1 MQYGT
6 GAAEPHV
13 ATEPL
18 KCGLCGSGTKFL
30 LLFNFNFN
38 SHVWLVATVLDNEA
52 LRGNLALAEGWEED
66 LGWSP

>member
-1 MQYGT
+1 MWPVWLRNKIFT
-6 GAAEPHV
+6 
-13 ATEPL
+13 
-18 KCGLCGSGTKFL
+18 
-30 LLFNFNFN
+30 FNFN